1 MGLLRQARGKV
12 TGGGARNGAME
23 LKLAAPSL
31 VVLVGPSGSG
41 KSTWAAKHFETTEI
55 VSSDALRA
63 IVGAGEDDQSA
74 SAAAFDVLERIVDER
89 LRRGLTTVI
98 DTLGL
103 HDESRARW
111 ISKADQAH
119 VAVYAIVFDT
129 PAVVCE
135 ERNRSRERSIPVAVL
150 KRQVT
155 RFKEAIAQLEGEG
168 FDGVHHLEE
177 GDAVATVSP
186 TIARSRSMASPG
198 RAAVSGHSFGLMVSR
213 MNWPDGDRGE
223 QLASIARRAE
233 SAGFRDIWVMDH
245 FRQIRGVG
253 RAWEDLPEAYTALA
267 FMAGATTTI
276 RLGALVSPVTHRPPI
291 VLGKTVATLDVLS
304 GGRAICGLG
313 IGWDSEE
320 HGAYGIDLPA
330 VATRYAMLD
339 ETLQMLPL
347 LWGKGT
353 PEFHGDHIDSTGLI
367 CYPRPVQDPIP
378 ILIGGG
384 GEKRTLR
391 LVARHAVAC
400 NVFGDP
406 ARVAHKAEVL
416 ARHCE
421 EIERDPAEI
430 EVTHLTNALAATDRE
445 ELRDRVGRLRDRNS
459 TAEAY
464 MERNNAGTVDD
475 LTELFAAFAAGG
487 AGHSIVAIP
496 DVIVEGS
503 IEAFA
508 GVIRNLGSS

>member
-1 MGLLRQARGKV
+1 MALLCQARGKV
-12 TGGGARNGAME
+12 TGGVTRNGAME
-23 LKLAAPSL
+23 LKLPSPSL

-41 KSTWAAKHFETTEI
+41 KSTWAAKHFATTEV

-63 IVGAGEDDQSA
+63 VVGAGEDDQSA
-74 SAAAFDVLERIVDER
+74 SPAAFDVLERIVDER
-89 LRRGLTTVI
+89 LSRGMTTVI

-111 ISKADQAH
+111 ISKAREAG
-119 VAVYAIVFDT
+119 VPVYAIVFET
-129 PAVVCE
+129 PAGTCE
-135 ERNRSRERSIPVAVL
+135 ERNRSRERPVPVAVL
-150 KRQVT
+150 RKQLARFNETTRQ
-155 RFKEAIAQLEGEG
+155 LDGEG
-168 FDGVHHLEE
+168 FDGVHPEMP
-177 GDAVATVSP
+177 VATVSP
-186 TIARSRSMASPG
+186 TLARSQVTTGGGGAD
-198 RAAVSGHSFGLMVSR
+198 VSGHSFGLMLSR
-213 MNWPDGDRGE
+213 MDWPDGDRGE

-233 SAGFRDIWVMDH
+233 LAGFRDIWVMDH

-253 RAWEDLPEAYTALA
+253 RPWEDLPEAYTALG
-267 FMAGATTTI
+267 FMAGATSTI
-276 RLGALVSPVTHRPPI
+276 RLGALVSSVTHRPPI
-291 VLGKTVATLDVLS
+291 VLGKMVATLDVLS
-304 GGRAICGLG
+304 RGRAMCGLG
-313 IGWDSEE
+313 IGWDDEE
-320 HGAYGIDLPA
+320 HAAYGIEFPG
-330 VATRYAMLD
+330 VATRYAILE

-353 PEFHGDHIDSTGLI
+353 PEFHGELIDSSGLI

-406 ARVAHKAEVL
+406 TRVAHKAAVL

-421 EIERDPAEI
+421 DIERDPTEI
-430 EVTHLTNALAATDRE
+430 EVTHLTTALAATDRQ
-445 ELRDRVGRLRDRNS
+445 ELRDRVGRLRDRNI
-459 TAEAY
+459 TAETY
-464 MERNNAGTVDD
+464 MQRNNAGTVDD

-496 DVIVEGS
+496 DVVAEGS

-508 GVIRNLGSS
+508 GVIGNLGSP

>member
-1 MGLLRQARGKV
+1 MDA
-12 TGGGARNGAME
+12 AME
-23 LKLAAPSL
+23 LKLPAPSL

-41 KSTWAAKHFETTEI
+41 KSTWAAKHFARTEV

-63 IVGAGEDDQSA
+63 VVGAGEDDQSA
-74 SAAAFDVLERIVDER
+74 SPAAFDVLERIVDER

-111 ISKADQAH
+111 ISKAREAGIP
-119 VAVYAIVFDT
+119 VYAIVFET
-129 PAVVCE
+129 PAAVCE
-135 ERNRSRERSIPVAVL
+135 GRNRSRERPIPVTVL
-150 KRQVT
+150 RRQLA
-155 RFKEAIAQLEGEG
+155 RFKETTNHLEDEG
-168 FDGVHHLEE
+168 FDGVHRETP
-177 GDAVATVSP
+177 VATVSP
-186 TIARSRSMASPG
+186 TVARTH
-198 RAAVSGHSFGLMVSR
+198 AATRGSAGDVSGHSFGLIVSR
-213 MNWPDGDRGE
+213 MDWPDGDRGQ

-233 SAGFRDIWVMDH
+233 LAGFRDIWVMDH

-253 RAWEDLPEAYTALA
+253 RPWEDLPEAYTALG
-267 FMAGATTTI
+267 FMAGATSTI
-276 RLGALVSPVTHRPPI
+276 RLGTLVSSVTHRPPI
-291 VLGKTVATLDVLS
+291 LLGKMVATLDVLS
-304 GGRAICGLG
+304 AGRAICGLG
-313 IGWDSEE
+313 IGWDDEE
-320 HGAYGIDLPA
+320 HAAYGIEFPA
-330 VATRYAMLD
+330 VATRYAILE
-339 ETLQMLPL
+339 ETLEMLSL

-353 PEFHGDHIDSTGLI
+353 PEFHGEHIDSSELI

-391 LVARHAVAC
+391 LVARHAMAC

-406 ARVAHKAEVL
+406 ARVAHKAAVL
-416 ARHCE
+416 SRHCE

-430 EVTHLTNALAATDRE
+430 EVTHLTTALASTDRKD
-445 ELRDRVGRLRDRNS
+445 LRDRVGRLRDRNT
-459 TAEAY
+459 TAESY

-475 LTELFAAFAAGG
+475 LTELFAAYGASG

-496 DVIVEGS
+496 DVVADGS

-508 GVIRNLGSS
+508 GVIRNLGAS